1 MIEFAASQA
10 VFRPARPE
18 SVVAESAPGA
28 RSRALR
34 ATSAPEPPD
43 VPPRPSRV
51 AIGEG
56 SLPAERAQ
64 VWAHVRSLVD
74 ETHDTSG
81 LRALL
86 AQRDLAEISRFS
98 ADRLARA
105 SALPEPCARR
115 LAAAFALGRAV
126 EVSRHGPRPAL
137 GCASSVH
144 ALVAPRLRGL
154 AQEHFLV
161 LLLDGRHRLQRV
173 EPVSAGTLSASLVH
187 PREVFAPAV
196 RESAAAVIV
205 VHNHPSGDPT
215 PSLEDREVTRRLVE
229 SGRLLG
235 IPLLDHLVVADDGWV
250 SLREDAADLGFGRSD
265 PSFGRAPAEAC
276 RSAPFEARRAA
287 RSGPRDVT

>member
-1 MIEFAASQA
+1 MIEFASSQA
-10 VFRPARPE
+10 VFRAARPE
-18 SVVAESAPGA
+18 SAVAESVSGT
-28 RSRALR
+28 RSRVLHG
-34 ATSAPEPPD
+34 TNAPEPAD
-43 VPPRPSRV
+43 GPPRAPRV
-51 AIGEG
+51 ALDDGG
-56 SLPAERAQ
+56 LLSERAQ
-64 VWAHVRSLVD
+64 VWSHVRSLVD
-74 ETHDTSG
+74 ETQDTSR
-81 LRALL
+81 LRALF

-98 ADRLARA
+98 VDRLAQA
-105 SALPEPCARR
+105 SALPGPSARR

-126 EVSRHGPRPAL
+126 EVSRHGPRPGL

-144 ALVAPRLRGL
+144 AVVAPRLRGL

-215 PSLEDREVTRRLVE
+215 PSMEDREVTRRLIE

-250 SLREDAADLGFGRSD
+250 SLREDAADLGFGRHD
-265 PSFGRAPAEAC
+265 PTFGRAPSESC
-276 RSAPFEARRAA
+276 LSSPSGARVEPGRD
-287 RSGPRDVT
+287 GPS